1 MTGCGKEETQAPAE
15 TTAEAETESTVETQA
30 EETESTKAETE
41 TAEDLGFT
49 WEVVEGTFDGM
60 IADLQGGGVT
70 MDFVISGM
78 CNTEKIRE
86 VIDFT
91 QGYLTMKVGI
101 LYNKEDNFTSVEDVK
116 GKTLSCGAGKNY
128 ANQIPYLTDNMTTFE
143 NSSVAVQELLA
154 DRTDGVMTDSTSCKK
169 RCEEN
174 PQLAYFIV
182 DYADIGGGDPLQYSM
197 AFPKGSE
204 YLPYFDAELTKMK
217 EEGKNDEIVT
227 KWLGAEAVDQ

>member
-1 MTGCGKEETQAPAE
+1 
-15 TTAEAETESTVETQA
+15 
-30 EETESTKAETE
+30 
-41 TAEDLGFT
+41 
-49 WEVVEGTFDGM
+49 M

-78 CNTEKIRE
+78 CNTEKRRE

-217 EEGKNDEIVT
+217 EEGKIDEIVT

>member
-1 MTGCGKEETQAPAE
+1 
-15 TTAEAETESTVETQA
+15 
-30 EETESTKAETE
+30 
-41 TAEDLGFT
+41 
-49 WEVVEGTFDGM
+49 M

-78 CNTEKIRE
+78 CNTEKRRE

-116 GKTLSCGAGKNY
+116 GKTLSCGAGENY

-154 DRTDGVMTDSTSCKK
+154 DRTDGVMIDSTYCK
-169 RCEEN
+169 
-174 PQLAYFIV
+174 
-182 DYADIGGGDPLQYSM
+182 
-197 AFPKGSE
+197 
-204 YLPYFDAELTKMK
+204 
-217 EEGKNDEIVT
+217 
-227 KWLGAEAVDQ
+227 